1 MNFLPIERA
10 VRRIKH
16 RAKPYKK
23 KKASL
28 LLMNERYFII
38 PTMFGSE
45 REIIENELRGLKIN
59 SAANLK

>member
-1 MNFLPIERA
+1 
-10 VRRIKH
+10 
-16 RAKPYKK
+16 
-23 KKASL
+23 
-28 LLMNERYFII
+28 MNERYFII